1 MNEYKR
7 RAYERP
13 VMGGVTPGAES
24 GYYRHRETRRG
35 VDVTVM
41 VGVDVGEEEARRFG
55 SDAVWHVSVNC
66 WPRPGARLPLPIS
79 RWKQR
84 HRDAALGAHG
94 ENAKGVGSPGAER
107 FLEFGEYAAHLYLP
121 LSNEERE
128 GLPGSPQGG

>member
-1 MNEYKR
+1 MLEDGLNEYKR

-66 WPRPGARLPLPIS
+66 WPRPGV
-79 RWKQR
+79 
-84 HRDAALGAHG
+84 D
-94 ENAKGVGSPGAER
+94 
-107 FLEFGEYAAHLYLP
+107 
-121 LSNEERE
+121 
-128 GLPGSPQGG
+128 